1 MKHHNIFILSIILC
15 FSLGCGHVTES
26 KVAEVPA
33 AEEATDRVAVD
44 RLNREVRFK
53 ATPQRIISL
62 MPAATE
68 LMYAIG
74 AGPQLVGVTKN
85 CNYPAEAET
94 LERVGGGTM
103 ESISR
108 EKIVSLKPDLVLCKW
123 DHHQPL
129 METLEQFN
137 IPALAIGP
145 ETLEQ
150 LFGEATM
157 LGDVTGHTEEA
168 TQLIAEMRLRLE
180 KINARVDLI
189 PLSQRR
195 KVFYEVW
202 DDPLMTAGPG
212 SFIGEALR
220 LAGMEN
226 IFEDATANYPKV
238 SDEVVVARN
247 PDVIFSPSTHAS
259 RVSLEKMLQRQGWGE
274 VKAIKEK
281 QVFIVNGDHISRCG
295 PRLLDAIEEMV
306 SLAYPNVGV
315 QPLGA
320 RPGNAG
326 VQPLGA
332 RSGIAGV
339 QPLGG
344 QRTKFHQFGVSRT
357 RTQAQPLVVLDRS
370 AVESSTSTIS
380 LSTSTSRS
388 RILSKMFPLDGEL
401 GDFNRLKPRHQ
412 PKPEHQRVTG
422 TNP

>member
-1 MKHHNIFILSIILC
+1 MNHLKIFIPGILLC
-15 FSLGCGHVTES
+15 FSLGCGRAPETQVAKVPVSQES
-26 KVAEVPA
+26 
-33 AEEATDRVAVD
+33 TDRVAID

-53 ATPQRIISL
+53 ATPRRIISL

-85 CNYPAEAET
+85 CNYPPEAET

-129 METLEQFN
+129 METLQQFN

-157 LGDVTGHTEEA
+157 LGDITGHTEEA
-168 TQLIAEMRLRLE
+168 TQLIAEMQLRLE
-180 KINARVDLI
+180 KINARVDSI

-220 LAGMEN
+220 LAGMQN

-274 VKAIKEK
+274 VTAIREK

-295 PRLLDAIEEMV
+295 PRLLEAIEEMI
-306 SLAYPNVGV
+306 SLAYPKVGV
-315 QPLGA
+315 PPLG
-320 RPGNAG
+320 GAG

-332 RSGIAGV
+332 RHTRS
-339 QPLGG
+339 
-344 QRTKFHQFGVSRT
+344 HHFGVSRT
-357 RTQAQPLVVLDRS
+357 RNRTQAQPVLVLDRS

-380 LSTSTSRS
+380 LSTSTIRS
-388 RILSKMFPLDGEL
+388 HIVSKMFPLHDEL
-401 GDFNRLKPRHQ
+401 GDMNRLKPRHQ
-412 PKPEHQRVTG
+412 PKPECQRVTG

>member
-1 MKHHNIFILSIILC
+1 MTCKITCLIVGLLLC
-15 FSLGCGHVTES
+15 SPGCGRVPETQVA
-26 KVAEVPA
+26 KVPVSQET
-33 AEEATDRVAVD
+33 TDRLAVD

-53 ATPQRIISL
+53 ATPQRIVSL

-74 AGPQLVGVTKN
+74 AGSQLVGVTKN
-85 CNYPAEAET
+85 CNYPPEAET

-129 METLEQFN
+129 IETLEQFN

-150 LFGEATM
+150 LFAEATM
-157 LGDVTGHTEEA
+157 LGDITGHTEEA
-168 TQLIAEMRLRLE
+168 TQLIAAMRLRVE

-189 PLSQRR
+189 PSSQRR

-226 IFEDATANYPKV
+226 IFEDATAAYPKV

-274 VKAIKEK
+274 VTAIKEK

-295 PRLLDAIEEMV
+295 PRLLDAIEEMI
-306 SLAYPNVGV
+306 SLAYPDVGV
-315 QPLGA
+315 P
-320 RPGNAG
+320 
-326 VQPLGA
+326 
-332 RSGIAGV
+332 
-339 QPLGG
+339 PLGG
-344 QRTKFHQFGVSRT
+344 RHTKSHHFGVSRT
-357 RTQAQPLVVLDRS
+357 RTQAQPVLVLDRS

-380 LSTSTSRS
+380 LSTSTIRS
-388 RILSKMFPLDGEL
+388 HILSKMFPLHDEL
-401 GDFNRLKPRHQ
+401 GDLNRLKPRHQ
-412 PKPEHQRVTG
+412 RKPEHQRVTG

>member
-1 MKHHNIFILSIILC
+1 MNRKFAFLIVGWLLWSP
-15 FSLGCGHVTES
+15 GCGRAPETQAA
-26 KVAEVPA
+26 KVPVSQET
-33 AEEATDRVAVD
+33 TDRVAVD

-74 AGPQLVGVTKN
+74 AGSQLVGVTKN
-85 CNYPAEAET
+85 CNYPPEAET
-94 LERVGGGTM
+94 IDRVGGGTM

-150 LFGEATM
+150 LFAEATM
-157 LGDVTGHTEEA
+157 LGDITGHSDEA
-168 TQLIAEMRLRLE
+168 TQLIAAMRLRVE

-259 RVSLEKMLQRQGWGE
+259 RVSLEEMLERQGWGE
-274 VKAIKEK
+274 VTAIKQK

-295 PRLLDAIEEMV
+295 PRLLDAIEEMI
-306 SLAYPNVGV
+306 SLAYSS
-315 QPLGA
+315 
-320 RPGNAG
+320 AG
-326 VQPLGA
+326 VPPSGGPSANANQLDTLDTLLWESRPFRAGEGPPRPREADPPA
-332 RSGIAGV
+332 RRGRVSG
-339 QPLGG
+339 
-344 QRTKFHQFGVSRT
+344 RF
-357 RTQAQPLVVLDRS
+357 
-370 AVESSTSTIS
+370 EY
-380 LSTSTSRS
+380 LS
-388 RILSKMFPLDGEL
+388 
-401 GDFNRLKPRHQ
+401 RLKP
-412 PKPEHQRVTG
+412 KHQRVTG

>member
-1 MKHHNIFILSIILC
+1 MTRNMLVTLGLLLLC
-15 FSLGCGHVTES
+15 SLGCDRKRES
-26 KVAEVPA
+26 QIANVPVAQ
-33 AEEATDRVAVD
+33 EATDRVAVD

-85 CNYPAEAET
+85 CNYPPEAET

-150 LFGEATM
+150 LFAETTM
-157 LGDVTGHTEEA
+157 LGDVTGHAEEA
-168 TQLIAEMRLRLE
+168 TQLIAAMRLRVE
-180 KINARVDLI
+180 KINARVDAI

-226 IFEDATANYPKV
+226 IFEDATAAYPKV

-274 VKAIKEK
+274 VTAIKQK
-281 QVFIVNGDHISRCG
+281 QVFIVDGDHISRCG
-295 PRLLDAIEEMV
+295 PRLLDAIEEMI
-306 SLAYPNVGV
+306 SLAYPEVGV

-320 RPGNAG
+320 RYRNIRTSYKS
-326 VQPLGA
+326 LGQQFA
-332 RSGIAGV
+332 ALPSGG
-339 QPLGG
+339 PY
-344 QRTKFHQFGVSRT
+344 
-357 RTQAQPLVVLDRS
+357 VL
-370 AVESSTSTIS
+370 AE
-380 LSTSTSRS
+380 
-388 RILSKMFPLDGEL
+388 
-401 GDFNRLKPRHQ
+401 RLKPV
-412 PKPEHQRVTG
+412 HQRITD
-422 TNP
+422 TKP

>member
-1 MKHHNIFILSIILC
+1 MNRLFPFLVVGLLWWAPS
-15 FSLGCGHVTES
+15 CGRVPEAKITEVS
-26 KVAEVPA
+26 AVHETS
-33 AEEATDRVAVD
+33 ERVAVD

-74 AGPQLVGVTKN
+74 AGSQLVGVTKN
-85 CNYPAEAET
+85 CNYPPEAET

-129 METLEQFN
+129 METLAQFN

-150 LFGEATM
+150 LFAEATT
-157 LGDVTGHTEEA
+157 LGDITGHAEEA
-168 TQLIAEMRLRLE
+168 TQLIAAMRLRLE
-180 KINARVDLI
+180 KISARVDLI

-226 IFEDATANYPKV
+226 IFEDATAAYPKV

-274 VKAIKEK
+274 VTAIKDK
-281 QVFIVNGDHISRCG
+281 HVFIVNGDHISRCG
-295 PRLLDAIEEMV
+295 PRLLDAIEEMI

-315 QPLGA
+315 P
-320 RPGNAG
+320 
-326 VQPLGA
+326 
-332 RSGIAGV
+332 
-339 QPLGG
+339 PLGG
-344 QRTKFHQFGVSRT
+344 QSPRDGVPPLGGHSSRAGVQALADLRATKG
-357 RTQAQPLVVLDRS
+357 
-370 AVESSTSTIS
+370 
-380 LSTSTSRS
+380 
-388 RILSKMFPLDGEL
+388 
-401 GDFNRLKPRHQ
+401 RLKA
-412 PKPEHQRVTG
+412 EHHRITEQ
-422 TNP
+422 NP

>member
-1 MKHHNIFILSIILC
+1 MNHLKIFIPGILLC
-15 FSLGCGHVTES
+15 FSFGCDRSTET
-26 KVAEVPA
+26 KVADIPSAQQSTE
-33 AEEATDRVAVD
+33 RVVVD
-44 RLNREVRFK
+44 RLNREVRFN

-85 CNYPAEAET
+85 CNHPPEAET
-94 LERVGGGTM
+94 VERVGGGTM

-129 METLEQFN
+129 METLKQFN

-145 ETLEQ
+145 ETLEE

-157 LGDVTGHTEEA
+157 LGDVTGHADEA
-168 TQLIAEMRLRLE
+168 KQLIAEMRSRVE
-180 KINARVDLI
+180 KIEARVSSI

-212 SFIGEALR
+212 SFIGEAIR
-220 LAGMEN
+220 LAGMQN

-238 SDEVVVARN
+238 SDEVVVSRN

-259 RVSLEKMLQRQGWGE
+259 RVSLDEMLQRQGWGE
-274 VKAIKEK
+274 VTAIKQK

-295 PRLLDAIEEMV
+295 PRLLDAIEEMI

-315 QPLGA
+315 QPLGS
-320 RPGNAG
+320 AG

-332 RSGIAGV
+332 RPGKILTRNVSEGLQASIAYAA
-339 QPLGG
+339 LGPSLT
-344 QRTKFHQFGVSRT
+344 RRVVITTVSNSCKNQDFLNQT
-357 RTQAQPLVVLDRS
+357 FAL
-370 AVESSTSTIS
+370 
-380 LSTSTSRS
+380 
-388 RILSKMFPLDGEL
+388 GEEL
-401 GDFNRLKPRHQ
+401 RAGYQVANRLKPRHQ
-412 PKPEHQRVTG
+412 LKLKHQRVTE
-422 TNP
+422 TKP

>member
-1 MKHHNIFILSIILC
+1 MNCKITYLIVALLLC
-15 FSLGCGHVTES
+15 SPGCGRVSES
-26 KVAEVPA
+26 KVAEVS
-33 AEEATDRVAVD
+33 AEQATTDRVAAD

-74 AGPQLVGVTKN
+74 AGSQLVGATKN
-85 CNYPAEAET
+85 CNYPPEAET

-129 METLEQFN
+129 METLAQLN

-150 LFGEATM
+150 LFAEATM
-157 LGDVTGHTEEA
+157 LGDITGHAEEA
-168 TQLIAEMRLRLE
+168 TQLIAAMRLRVE

-226 IFEDATANYPKV
+226 IFEDANAAYPKV

-274 VKAIKEK
+274 VTAIKKK

-295 PRLLDAIEEMV
+295 PRLLDAIEEMI
-306 SLAYPNVGV
+306 SLAYPDVGV
-315 QPLGA
+315 P
-320 RPGNAG
+320 
-326 VQPLGA
+326 
-332 RSGIAGV
+332 
-339 QPLGG
+339 PLGG
-344 QRTKFHQFGVSRT
+344 PSVHAGAQALADLQATK
-357 RTQAQPLVVLDRS
+357 D
-370 AVESSTSTIS
+370 
-380 LSTSTSRS
+380 
-388 RILSKMFPLDGEL
+388 
-401 GDFNRLKPRHQ
+401 RLKA
-412 PKPEHQRVTG
+412 EHQRVTG
-422 TNP
+422 TSP

>member
-1 MKHHNIFILSIILC
+1 MNCKITCLIVGLLLC
-15 FSLGCGHVTES
+15 SLGCGRVLES

-33 AEEATDRVAVD
+33 EQVTTDRVAVD

-74 AGPQLVGVTKN
+74 AGSQLVGVTKN
-85 CNYPAEAET
+85 CNYPPEAET

-108 EKIVSLKPDLVLCKW
+108 EMIVSLKPDLVLCKW

-129 METLEQFN
+129 METLEQFS

-150 LFGEATM
+150 LFAEATM
-157 LGDVTGHTEEA
+157 LGDITGHSEKA
-168 TQLIAEMRLRLE
+168 TQWIAAMRLRVE

-226 IFEDATANYPKV
+226 IFEDATAAYPKV

-274 VKAIKEK
+274 VTAIKEK

-295 PRLLDAIEEMV
+295 PRLLDAIEEMI

-315 QPLGA
+315 P
-320 RPGNAG
+320 PFES
-326 VQPLGA
+326 VQL
-332 RSGIAGV
+332 
-339 QPLGG
+339 
-344 QRTKFHQFGVSRT
+344 RTRT
-357 RTQAQPLVVLDRS
+357 RTQAQPALVLARC
-370 AVESSTSTIS
+370 AAEASTSTIS
-380 LSTSTSRS
+380 LSSST
-388 RILSKMFPLDGEL
+388 IPGDVLSWTLSL
-401 GDFNRLKPRHQ
+401 GGQSPRAGVQDLADLRATKGRLKA
-412 PKPEHQRVTG
+412 EHQHVTE
-422 TNP
+422 TKL

>member
-1 MKHHNIFILSIILC
+1 MNHHNIFILSILLC
-15 FSLGCGHVTES
+15 FSLGCDRSTET

-33 AEEATDRVAVD
+33 AQETTDRVAVD
-44 RLNREVRFK
+44 RLNREVRFN

-74 AGPQLVGVTKN
+74 AGPQVVGVTKN
-85 CNYPAEAET
+85 CNYPPEAET
-94 LERVGGGTM
+94 VERVGGGTM

-150 LFGEATM
+150 LFAEATM

-168 TQLIAEMRLRLE
+168 TQLIAGMRSRVE
-180 KINARVDLI
+180 KINARVSSI

-220 LAGMEN
+220 LAGMQN

-238 SDEVVVARN
+238 SDEVVVSRN

-259 RVSLEKMLQRQGWGE
+259 RVSLEKMLQRQGWDE
-274 VKAIKEK
+274 VTAIKQK

-295 PRLLDAIEEMV
+295 PRLLDAIEEMI

-315 QPLGA
+315 PPVGSVQLRA
-320 RPGNAG
+320 R
-326 VQPLGA
+326 
-332 RSGIAGV
+332 
-339 QPLGG
+339 
-344 QRTKFHQFGVSRT
+344 TRT
-357 RTQAQPLVVLDRS
+357 RTQAQPVLVLARCAAEAS
-370 AVESSTSTIS
+370 TSTSTIS
-380 LSTSTSRS
+380 LSTSK
-388 RILSKMFPLDGEL
+388 IPGDVLSWTLSL
-401 GDFNRLKPRHQ
+401 GGPSPRAGVQALADLRATKVRLKA
-412 PKPEHQRVTG
+412 EHQRVTE
-422 TNP
+422 TKP